1 MPCLFFYHH
10 DDEFPEET
18 NKVSQK
24 QSVPQ
29 SKKHQCKEMWQV
41 LVAKETKA
49 FKDVP
54 TESNEKQFNVLTY
67 SSRILRVYN
76 LYITLYM
83 HIVLRW
89 VEG

>member
-24 QSVPQ
+24 QSMPQ

-49 FKDVP
+49 FEDIP
-54 TESNEKQFNVLTY
+54 TGMECKT
-67 SSRILRVYN
+67 VYHVN
-76 LYITLYM
+76 LNNFFHYLLLQY
-83 HIVLRW
+83 LFRL
-89 VEG
+89 